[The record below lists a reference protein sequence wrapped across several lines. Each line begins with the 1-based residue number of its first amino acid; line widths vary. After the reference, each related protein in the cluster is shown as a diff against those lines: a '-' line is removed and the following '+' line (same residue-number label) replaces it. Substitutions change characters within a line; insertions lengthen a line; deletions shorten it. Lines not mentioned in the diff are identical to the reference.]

1 MAVSGQ
7 GKELRKRRVVEKD
20 SMVGSLTGWW
30 GRERRPLLLVG

>member
-20 SMVGSLTGWW
+20 SMVGSLTGAGGA
-30 GRERRPLLLVG
+30 GRGGLSS